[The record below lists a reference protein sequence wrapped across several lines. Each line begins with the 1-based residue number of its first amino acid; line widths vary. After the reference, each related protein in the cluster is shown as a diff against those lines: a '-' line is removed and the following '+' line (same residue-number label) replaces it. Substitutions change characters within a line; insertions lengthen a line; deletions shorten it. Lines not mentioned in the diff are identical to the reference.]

1 MNGDACDA
9 QLKCRAV
16 ASALDP
22 DPPLDSPSWQVI
34 AFPLHPPLMPH
45 SRLHKLHAAG
55 QSVWLDYI
63 DRTILSDGALT
74 RQIADD
80 ALTGMTS
87 NPTIFEKA
95 LATGTAYDAQL
106 ASAPEGLT
114 PWQLFELIESDDVRT
129 ACDQFRSV
137 YEQSGGTDGYVSIEV
152 SPNVANDADATVEEA
167 HRLWK
172 LVNRPNVMIKV
183 PGTDE
188 GSKALRR
195 LIADGL
201 NVNVTLLFSVEAYGR
216 VAEAYLAGLEDRV
229 KTGGDLHRVGSVAS
243 FFISRVD
250 SEVDARLDAMI
261 AEADDAS
268 RSRLG
273 ALKGKAAI
281 ANAKLAYALF
291 QRQFAGERWDKLRA
305 RAAHVQRPLWAST
318 STKNPSYRDVMYVEQ
333 LVGPD
338 TVNTMPPNV
347 ITAFQDHGDVV
358 RTVDKGV
365 DEARELLQAL
375 ASEGISMSSVTD
387 KLLIE
392 GLASFQKSFDTLL
405 SGLSNKL
412 RSLGRETV
420 AAV

>member
-1 MNGDACDA
+1 MSHN
-9 QLKCRAV
+9 
-16 ASALDP
+16 
-22 DPPLDSPSWQVI
+22 
-34 AFPLHPPLMPH
+34 

-63 DRTILSDGALT
+63 DRTILANGVLT
-74 RQIADD
+74 KQIDD
-80 ALTGMTS
+80 NALTGMTS

-106 ASAPEGLT
+106 SAAPDGLS
-114 PWQLFELIESDDVRT
+114 PWQLFELVESDDVRT
-129 ACDQFRSV
+129 ACDQFRGV
-137 YEQSGGTDGYVSIEV
+137 YEQSGNTDGYVSIEV

-183 PGTDE
+183 PGTEE

-201 NVNVTLLFSVEAYGR
+201 NVNVTLLFSVEAYAR
-216 VAEAYLAGLEDRV
+216 VIEAYLSGLEERM
-229 KTGGDLHRVGSVAS
+229 KHGGELHNIASVAS

-250 SEVDARLDAMI
+250 TEVDARLDAMI
-261 AEADDAS
+261 ADADDAS

-291 QRQFAGERWDKLRA
+291 QRNFSGPRWEKLRA
-305 RAAHVQRPLWAST
+305 KSARVQRPLWAST
-318 STKNPSYRDVMYVEQ
+318 GTKNPAYRDVLYVEQ
-333 LVGPD
+333 LIGPD
-338 TVNTMPPNV
+338 TVNTMPPAT
-347 ITAFQDHGDVV
+347 IAAFQDHGDAA
-358 RTVDKGV
+358 RTVDAGV
-365 DEARELLQAL
+365 DEARAVLQAL
-375 ASEGISMSSVTD
+375 ASEGISMTSVTD
-387 KLLIE
+387 KLLAE

-405 SGLSNKL
+405 AGLETKL
-412 RSLGRETV
+412 RSLGRAPVATV
-420 AAV
+420 

>member
-1 MNGDACDA
+1 MALSSAPLA
-9 QLKCRAV
+9 QVFAFT
-16 ASALDP
+16 AAPSA
-22 DPPLDSPSWQVI
+22 
-34 AFPLHPPLMPH
+34 MPH

-63 DRTILSDGALT
+63 DRTILSTGELT

-95 LATGTAYDAQL
+95 LASGTAYDAQL
-106 ASAPEGLT
+106 AAAPEHLS
-114 PWQLFELIESDDVRT
+114 PWQLFELVESDDVRT

-183 PGTDE
+183 PGTEE

-201 NVNVTLLFSVEAYGR
+201 NVNVTLLFAVDAYAR
-216 VAEAYLAGLEDRV
+216 VIEAYLTGLEERV
-229 KTGGDLHRVGSVAS
+229 KAGGDLHHIASVAS
-243 FFISRVD
+243 FFVSRVD
-250 SEVDARLDAMI
+250 TDVDGRLDVMI
-261 AEADDAS
+261 RDADDDAS

-273 ALKGKAAI
+273 GLKGKAAI
-281 ANAKLAYALF
+281 ANAKMAYALF
-291 QRQFAGERWDKLRA
+291 QKHFAGERWEKLRA
-305 RAAHVQRPLWAST
+305 KGARVQRLLWAST
-318 STKNPSYRDVMYVEQ
+318 GVKNPAYRDVMYVEQ
-333 LVGPD
+333 LIGPD
-338 TVNTMPPNV
+338 TVNTMPPAT
-347 ITAFQDHGDVV
+347 IAAFQDHGDAA
-358 RTVDKGV
+358 RTIDRGV

-375 ASEGISMSSVTD
+375 ASEGISMPAVTD
-387 KLLIE
+387 KLLAE

-405 SGLSNKL
+405 SGLETKL
-412 RSLGRETV
+412 RALGRAPV

>member
-1 MNGDACDA
+1 MSQN
-9 QLKCRAV
+9 
-16 ASALDP
+16 
-22 DPPLDSPSWQVI
+22 
-34 AFPLHPPLMPH
+34 
-45 SRLHKLHAAG
+45 SRLQKLHAAG

-63 DRTILSDGALT
+63 DRTILTNGSLT
-74 RQIADD
+74 RQIEDD

-106 ASAPEGLT
+106 ASAPEGLS

-129 ACDQFRSV
+129 ACDLFRAV

-152 SPNVANDADATVEEA
+152 SPNVANDADATVDEA

-183 PGTDE
+183 PGTEE

-201 NVNVTLLFSVEAYGR
+201 NVNVTLLFSVDAYAR
-216 VAEAYLAGLEDRV
+216 VIEAYLTGLEERM
-229 KTGGDLHRVGSVAS
+229 KAGGDLRRVSSVAS

-250 SEVDARLDAMI
+250 AEVDARLDARI
-261 AEADDAS
+261 KDADGAS

-273 ALKGKAAI
+273 ALKGRAAV
-281 ANAKLAYALF
+281 ANAKVAYALF
-291 QRQFAGERWDKLRA
+291 QQHFAGPRWEKLRA
-305 RAAHVQRPLWAST
+305 RSARVQRPLWAST
-318 STKNPSYRDVMYVEQ
+318 STKNPTYRDVMYIEQ
-333 LVGPD
+333 LIGPD
-338 TVNTMPPNV
+338 TVNTIPPGT
-347 ITAFQDHGDVV
+347 ITAFQDHGEVL

-375 ASEGISMSSVTD
+375 ASEGIPMQQVTD
-387 KLLIE
+387 KLLAE

-405 SGLSNKL
+405 AGLETKL
-412 RSLGRETV
+412 RSLGRAPVATV
-420 AAV
+420 